1 MKLHADIVRRA
12 PRLGS
17 VSDVETDR
25 KATEEGPEYKW
36 WKITLGQ
43 YMCEHGEN
51 TYKIEDD
58 GKTISCAC
66 EYMTYRCRPGEICKH
81 IIAYLKLRSPPA
93 VAPMGELKRLLQDAG
108 MMGDQTQPPAK
119 AKPERTPAPPAESRS
134 ERRKR
139 YDEMTAEEIVRG
151 MDDVELNR
159 NAGKGGVAAIAEL
172 ERREAV

>member
-1 MKLHADIVRRA
+1 MKLHAEIVRWA

-25 KATEEGPEYKW
+25 KATEEEVEYKW

-43 YMCEHGEN
+43 YVCEHGEN
-51 TYKIEDD
+51 AYKIEDG

-66 EYMTYRCRPGEICKH
+66 EYMTYRCRLGEICKH

-108 MMGDQTQPPAK
+108 MMDNQSPTE

-139 YDEMTAEEIVRG
+139 YDEMTAKGIVRG
-151 MDDVELNR
+151 MDDVELKR